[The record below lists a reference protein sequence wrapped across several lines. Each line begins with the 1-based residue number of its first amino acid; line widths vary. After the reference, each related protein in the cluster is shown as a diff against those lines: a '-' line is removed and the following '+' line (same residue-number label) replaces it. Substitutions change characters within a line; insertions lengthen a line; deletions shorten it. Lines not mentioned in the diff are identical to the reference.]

1 MTQFICRQKNDSPK
15 NQHQEE
21 KGSLKKVTGQ
31 LPTSQHDSLEQSLLL
46 VWALPISTTP
56 ALTTK
61 SKQGLGKMI
70 K

>member
-1 MTQFICRQKNDSPK
+1 MTAQKISIK
-15 NQHQEE
+15 RR
-21 KGSLKKVTGQ
+21 KGLWKKVTGQ
-31 LPTSQHDSLEQSLLL
+31 LQTSQHDSLVQSLLL

-61 SKQGLGKMI
+61 SKQGLGKLI